1 MLNGDS
7 LYIIPEIIMAPFKK
21 STVEPLPEMEADESP
36 QGKAKEGSLGYVLSI
51 NIISLFGFMVFF
63 VVFGIFFVVTST
75 EDIIAF
81 VAVLLSIA
89 FLFLTLITAKLEI
102 RAELE
107 STDEKG
113 KKTYATRSRVI
124 TFGRHKISLN

>member
-1 MLNGDS
+1 
-7 LYIIPEIIMAPFKK
+7 
-21 STVEPLPEMEADESP
+21 
-36 QGKAKEGSLGYVLSI
+36 
-51 NIISLFGFMVFF
+51 
-63 VVFGIFFVVTST
+63 
-75 EDIIAF
+75 

-113 KKTYATRSRVI
+113 KKTYVTRSRVI